1 MTIKEKNKKQ
11 IQEMVE
17 MSGYNNTLRLLLEIA
32 QDKSIDS
39 KNWNVENKELWG
51 HFAKIVEE
59 ASRKIEDAGYGSQ
72 E

>member
-1 MTIKEKNKKQ
+1 MKDEQKKQ

-32 QDKSIDS
+32 QEKSIDS
-39 KNWNVENKELWG
+39 KNWNGEDKELWG
-51 HFAKIVEE
+51 HFAKIVEV
-59 ASRKIEDAGYGSQ
+59 ASQKIEDARYDGSQ